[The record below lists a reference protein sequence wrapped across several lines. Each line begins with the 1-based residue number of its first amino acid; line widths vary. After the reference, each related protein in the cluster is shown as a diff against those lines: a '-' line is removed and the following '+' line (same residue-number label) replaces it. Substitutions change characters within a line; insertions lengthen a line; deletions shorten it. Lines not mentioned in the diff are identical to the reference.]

1 MLRRIFDVKQTNNNR
16 KTTRIMKK
24 KTIIKQDFKG
34 CFTVLNVD
42 GNVIFV
48 KFYIV
53 PLINE
58 LFYDLLKVFIV
69 FLLVILILIRL

>member
-1 MLRRIFDVKQTNNNR
+1 MLRRIFDVKQTNNK
-16 KTTRIMKK
+16 KTTRIIKK
-24 KTIIKQDFKG
+24 KTIIKQDLKG

-69 FLLVILILIRL
+69 FFSYFNSYSL

>member
-1 MLRRIFDVKQTNNNR
+1 MTLNRQTTT
-16 KTTRIMKK
+16 KTTRISKK

-69 FLLVILILIRL
+69 FFFSYFNSY

>member
-1 MLRRIFDVKQTNNNR
+1 MLRRIFDVKQTNNK
-16 KTTRIMKK
+16 KTTRIIKK
-24 KTIIKQDFKG
+24 KKIIKQDFKG
-34 CFTVLNVD
+34 CFIVLNVD

-69 FLLVILILIRL
+69 FLVILILIRL